1 MSTFLDYYTAG
12 MLPTVFDVD
21 PLAKKDKIHQAEK
34 PVKLLEQIL
43 KFVTQEGE
51 LVLDQFAGSGV
62 LGEAALNTHRD
73 SILIEKD
80 EKTYENIKRRLDKD
94 KTAAASIRKVLD
106 CSIRGDRRYCSLFAT
121 VTIHGKEKSI
131 EEWYQDSKRSCE
143 GKKVGKGR
151 SFDHIID
158 PYTGNKLPPEDAKE
172 LYYGLWISYFNKH
185 PEVVQYAEQFDDFAD
200 NYKNADDRE
209 ISNVDV
215 IQAYIKGDRGALV
228 SDVKTGH
235 WYTNLLCSKEER
247 SVRSVADYTREF
259 GKPSVKKNMEREN

>member
-1 MSTFLDYYTAG
+1 M
-12 MLPTVFDVD
+12 
-21 PLAKKDKIHQAEK
+21 
-34 PVKLLEQIL
+34 
-43 KFVTQEGE
+43 TQEGE

-143 GKKVGKGR
+143 GKR
-151 SFDHIID
+151 SEKED
-158 PYTGNKLPPEDAKE
+158 PLT
-172 LYYGLWISYFNKH
+172 I
-185 PEVVQYAEQFDDFAD
+185 
-200 NYKNADDRE
+200 
-209 ISNVDV
+209 
-215 IQAYIKGDRGALV
+215 
-228 SDVKTGH
+228 
-235 WYTNLLCSKEER
+235 
-247 SVRSVADYTREF
+247 
-259 GKPSVKKNMEREN
+259 